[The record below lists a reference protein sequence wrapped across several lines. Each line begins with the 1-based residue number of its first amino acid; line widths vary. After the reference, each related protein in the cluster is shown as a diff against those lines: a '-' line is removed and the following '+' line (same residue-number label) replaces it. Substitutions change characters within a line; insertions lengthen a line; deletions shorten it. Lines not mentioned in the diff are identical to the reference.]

1 MSRTVASLPERRAA
15 VLRVLLVEPCLEDQR
30 TLRGLLEKSGRYRL
44 HSAREFE
51 TAAQLLLQE
60 SHFDVALVESGIWR
74 EEGAKLM
81 RGIRE
86 QRPDMAIIVL
96 TSPEDEREALPA
108 LKLGAHDFV
117 SKRNLDAAQLGARIE
132 LAVEESR
139 SLRRRDTMVRWLERE
154 ARTDHLT
161 GFHNRRAFDEHLRQV
176 CQDAQASGGSVTLV
190 LMDIAG
196 MRSVNEVHG
205 HETGDTLIRRAAQ
218 AISCCV
224 RGVDFT
230 ARVGGDDFAVV
241 LAEGD
246 IELGRRIARR
256 VAQEA
261 DRLNGSDWIHELPV
275 ALIFGVASGVAPD
288 AGELFAA
295 AEEGVRR
302 HREPRTAP
310 HHYPFWEENDGPSV
324 A

>member
-1 MSRTVASLPERRAA
+1 MSRSVGFLPERRAA
-15 VLRVLLVEPCLEDQR
+15 VLRVLLVEPCLKDER
-30 TLRGLLEKSGRYRL
+30 ALRGLLEKSDRYRV
-44 HSAREFE
+44 HVARELE
-51 TAAQLLLQE
+51 TAAELLLQE
-60 SHFDVALVESGIWR
+60 SHFDVALVESGLWR
-74 EEGAKLM
+74 ERGAEFV
-81 RGIRE
+81 RVIRE
-86 QRPDMAIIVL
+86 HRPDMAIVVL

-108 LKLGAHDFV
+108 LKLGAQDFV
-117 SKRNLDAAQLGARIE
+117 SKRNLDGAQLGARIE

-161 GFHNRRAFDEHLRQV
+161 GFYNRHAFDEHLRQV
-176 CQDAQASGGSVTLV
+176 CQDAQASGGSVTLI

-205 HETGDTLIRRAAQ
+205 HEIGDGLLRRAAQ
-218 AISCCV
+218 AIGCCV
-224 RGVDFT
+224 RGVDFA

-256 VAQEA
+256 IAQEI
-261 DRLNGSDWIHELPV
+261 DRLNGSDWAHELPV
-275 ALIFGVASGVAPD
+275 ALAFGVASATAPD
-288 AGELFAA
+288 AGELFAV

-302 HREPRTAP
+302 HRQPRNVS